1 MNTVYIIHIKGYTGS
16 PGGANPRRGKQQRSN
31 SAIYNVI
38 SSSEE
43 MSDDSGRTSC
53 GFFICAATYGDVVQ
67 TLRNR

>member
-1 MNTVYIIHIKGYTGS
+1 MNTVYITHIKDCTGS
-16 PGGANPRRGKQQRSN
+16 PGGANQRRGKQQRSN